1 MKAVS
6 YQSCCPP
13 CPDGAG
19 WCITVLNMKIPRQYL
34 LIGLLFLSLILV
46 AAGIG
51 AMAAGEAA
59 FGAAFL
65 ASGGV
70 LLVVDVVLVTLIRR
84 E

>member
-19 WCITVLNMKIPRQYL
+19 WCITVLSMKIPWQYV
-34 LIGLLFLSLILV
+34 LIGLLFLSLVLA

-51 AMAAGEAA
+51 AMVAGEAA
-59 FGAAFL
+59 FGAVFL
-65 ASGGV
+65 VSGGV
-70 LLVVDVVLVTLIRR
+70 LLAVDVVLVTLIRR